1 MTSSSIAWQVA
12 ASAKPGRRTKPCSS
26 KCVELGRR
34 EGAHRHQ
41 RSTYWSDA
49 RNAPRPSD
57 EAARRRTFAIIS
69 HPDAGKTTLTE
80 KFLLYGG
87 AVQSAGAVKARGERR
102 RVTSDWMEMEQKR
115 GISITST
122 VLQFPYREHVLNLL
136 DTPGHRDFSEDT
148 YRVLA
153 AADAAIMVLDAAKGI
168 EPQTLKLFEVCRERD
183 LPLLTFINKWDRP
196 GREPLE
202 LLDQIERQLSI
213 VPAPVTWP
221 VGIAGD
227 FRGVVD
233 RRDDRYVRFTRTAA
247 RRHRGRRGGAVTA
260 EEAAAAEGDA
270 WAAAADELELLDDAH
285 GLDDDRFR
293 KGEVS
298 PVFFGSALTNF
309 GVRLLLDAVVD
320 LAPSP
325 QPRDDTAGV
334 PRPLDAPF
342 SAFAFKVQANM
353 DPSHRDRIAFVRV
366 CSGRFERGMVVTH
379 GPTGKP
385 FATKYAHSVFG
396 QERDTDRGGVA
407 GRRARPRQRHGRHRR
422 RRALPRAVPVE
433 FPRLPEFAPEH
444 FQVAR
449 VKDTGRFKQFRR
461 GIAQLDEEGVVQVLR
476 DPDLGDQ
483 APMLAAVG
491 PMQFEVAVHRL
502 EHEFGAP
509 TELSA
514 TSWRVARRTDEA
526 STPRAAVA
534 PGRRRVRPRRRH
546 PLRAVRVALLA
557 GPRRE
562 RPPRPHPREARRRG
576 HRGLTH
582 LTRRCSRPRARR
594 RRRGT
599 RRRGRRCTSLPFP
612 TTVCPS
618 PSLVTST
625 PLSKRLGHRHAR
637 PRRAWPDRPWSRSTR
652 IGGVPGAVTGS
663 SGTGGAGH
671 SAQRT

>member
-1 MTSSSIAWQVA
+1 M
-12 ASAKPGRRTKPCSS
+12 
-26 KCVELGRR
+26 
-34 EGAHRHQ
+34 
-41 RSTYWSDA
+41 ST
-49 RNAPRPSD
+49 PSE

-87 AVQSAGAVKARGERR
+87 AVQSAGAVKARGARR

-122 VLQFPYREHVLNLL
+122 VLQFPYRDSVLNLL

-168 EPQTLKLFEVCRERD
+168 EPQTLKLFEVCRERN
-183 LPLLTFINKWDRP
+183 LPLLTFVNKWDRP
-196 GREPLE
+196 GRDPLE
-202 LLDQIERQLSI
+202 LLDQVEAQLSI
-213 VPAPVTWP
+213 VPTPVTWP

-233 RRDDRYVRFTRTAA
+233 RRTGDYVRFTRTA
-247 RRHRGRRGGAVTA
+247 RGATEAG
-260 EEAAAAEGDA
+260 EERVAPDLAATQEGDA
-270 WAAAADELELLDDAH
+270 WSAATDELGLLDEVGAH
-285 GLDDDRFR
+285 ADPERFH
-293 KGEVS
+293 KGEVT

-325 QPRDDTAGV
+325 EPRDDVVGL

-396 QERDTDRGGVA
+396 QERDTVDEAWPGDVIGLVNA
-407 GRRARPRQRHGRHRR
+407 MDVTVGDSLYLEPA
-422 RRALPRAVPVE
+422 VE

-444 FQVAR
+444 FVVAR

-476 DPDLGDQ
+476 DQDLGDQ

-491 PMQFEVAVHRL
+491 PMQFEVAAHRL

-514 TSWRVARRTDEA
+514 TTWRVARRTDEA
-526 STPRAAVA
+526 STPELRSMHGVAVYARADDTRYALFESPYWLARVEADHPDLTLDRLVA
-534 PGRRRVRPRRRH
+534 
-546 PLRAVRVALLA
+546 
-557 GPRRE
+557 E
-562 RPPRPHPREARRRG
+562 
-576 HRGLTH
+576 
-582 LTRRCSRPRARR
+582 
-594 RRRGT
+594 GT
-599 RRRGRRCTSLPFP
+599 VG
-612 TTVCPS
+612 
-618 PSLVTST
+618 
-625 PLSKRLGHRHAR
+625 
-637 PRRAWPDRPWSRSTR
+637 
-652 IGGVPGAVTGS
+652 
-663 SGTGGAGH
+663 
-671 SAQRT
+671 